1 MEYNTEVIKS
11 VAEQIAEMFKRAVK
25 AEQTR
30 TGSFPGIAQ
39 IEAEMREAMRQVGQ
53 QGLSLFLSGMQTT
66 PEMEIACGCGG
77 TLQYQRMREATV
89 ISVFGK
95 TSYKRAYY
103 AGCSCQKGKAPLD
116 EQFGLE
122 PGAVTAGLGQLLALA
137 GIEFSFDESLQWL
150 QSYLLFTVSEN
161 TVRAE
166 TERMGALQEQRE
178 TGWIQDSQE
187 EAYLQERM
195 RQPGRVAPRLYG
207 SIDAAKV
214 RIEPRPKKGAEK
226 EAHEDWRDM
235 KIVCW
240 FETEN
245 VPASQ
250 RSKRQQKKVLRE
262 QAALRAKQMQYFCD
276 IAPAEEFGELLWAT
290 GCSVNADL
298 CPDLAFLG
306 DGAVWIWNLVSHYY
320 PHAIQILDWYHAEE
334 HLEVVAQAAFS
345 DLAQRSLWLEENKQA
360 LWDGQVEEV
369 ISACEKLAL
378 YDTSQ
383 AAQAANYFANNIDR
397 MRYDRFRA
405 AGYMIGSGTVESA
418 CKQIV
423 SQRLKLPGAQWSVDG
438 AVYTAKARAAW
449 LSGQWHSLCERRSA
463 LPLAI

>member
-1 MEYNTEVIKS
+1 MS
-11 VAEQIAEMFKRAVK
+11 
-25 AEQTR
+25 
-30 TGSFPGIAQ
+30 
-39 IEAEMREAMRQVGQ
+39 
-53 QGLSLFLSGMQTT
+53 SL
-66 PEMEIACGCGG
+66 
-77 TLQYQRMREATV
+77 V
-89 ISVFGK
+89 WN
-95 TSYKRAYY
+95 
-103 AGCSCQKGKAPLD
+103 
-116 EQFGLE
+116 
-122 PGAVTAGLGQLLALA
+122 LGQLLALA

-150 QSYLLFTVSEN
+150 RSYLLFTVSEN

-166 TERMGALQEQRE
+166 TEQMGALQEQRE
-178 TGWIQDSQE
+178 VGWVCASQE
-187 EAYLQERM
+187 EAYLQERL
-195 RQPGRVAPRLYG
+195 RQPGRIAPRLYG

-245 VPASQ
+245 VPPSQ
-250 RSKRQQKKVLRE
+250 RSKRQQQKALRE
-262 QAALRAKQMQYFCD
+262 QTALRAKQMQYFCD
-276 IAPAEEFGELLWAT
+276 IAPAEEFGKLLWAT

-306 DGAVWIWNLVSHYY
+306 DGAVWIGNLVSHYY

-345 DLAQRSLWLEENKQA
+345 DLAQRTLWLEENKQA

-378 YDTSQ
+378 SASQ
-383 AAQAANYFANNIDR
+383 AAQAANDFANNIER

-423 SQRLKLPGAQWSVDG
+423 SQRLKLPGAQWSADG